1 MQINWSLIW
10 IVCFMVWT
18 QKWMALNYQSSIV
31 LIITL
36 TPMTIQL
43 LQRSNSLNTATI
55 FWSILFS
62 PSLSIVNSP
71 LTFQLYQ
78 SVRSLINV
86 KISVVKEIAI
96 DFGSLVQAQWMNESQ
111 LKSEILAILFIMDL
125 KIISTWKD
133 TCRRGLLLKRSKSIW
148 S

>member
-1 MQINWSLIW
+1 
-10 IVCFMVWT
+10 
-18 QKWMALNYQSSIV
+18 MALNYQSSIV

-125 KIISTWKD
+125 KIIST
-133 TCRRGLLLKRSKSIW
+133 
-148 S
+148 